1 MNSKFK
7 WTIVGSS
14 TCIVVLLLLAARSS
28 RAVAPDDVYG
38 HLKVYTE
45 VLQRIKM
52 EYVEEPDM
60 KSVTLGAIN
69 GLLES
74 VDPFASYLNAD
85 QYRQYE
91 KGQDVSKAGVGVILA
106 KRYGYVAVVDVLP
119 GSPADKANI
128 STGDLI
134 ESIHN
139 VATRDMPLAYAEQL
153 LRGNPNTSVDLT
165 VMRLKDRD
173 PQKVTLQRVDV
184 SFPDVAAKVMPNDVG
199 YLHVA
204 SLAGNRLQEAK
215 TKLEDLKK
223 QGAKYVVL

>member
-14 TCIVVLLLLAARSS
+14 TCVVVLLLLAARSS

-45 VLQRIKM
+45 VLERIKM

-85 QYRQYE
+85 QYKQYE
-91 KGQDVSKAGVGVILA
+91 KGADASKAGVGLVLA
-106 KRYGYVAVVDVLP
+106 KRYGYVAVVDALP
-119 GSPADKANI
+119 DSPADKANV

-134 ESIHN
+134 ESINN

-153 LRGNPNTSVDLT
+153 LRGSPNTSVDLT

-173 PQKVTLQRVDV
+173 PQKVALQRVDV
-184 SFPDVAAKVMPNDVG
+184 TFPDIAAKLMPDEVG
-199 YLHVA
+199 YLHVTT
-204 SLAGNRLQEAK
+204 LGGNR
-215 TKLEDLKK
+215 
-223 QGAKYVVL
+223 